1 MLVHKC
7 DMCGKDFKAYA
18 QRTVLFRGNGLALV
32 TSSCGELCKRCDRVV
47 RKDIKIFISNIVEKC
62 CSKD

>member
-18 QRTVLFRGNGLALV
+18 QRMVLFKGHGLALV
-32 TSSCGELCKRCDRVV
+32 TSSLGELCKRCDGEV
-47 RKDIKIFISNIVEKC
+47 RKQSKKFFANFKEKY
-62 CSKD
+62 CSK